1 MSKRKTYN
9 WDALQSEF
17 ENSALS
23 ITAFAKSK
31 GIAAT
36 TARAHLKVSSLKREK
51 LLLKSQIAT
60 NKNEKDNDF
69 IPLEFTNPE
78 MNDIEIPE
86 ATFIR
91 TSVEKADTPIE
102 LRIGNISIL
111 LHTGFE
117 KADLRNILDVVRES
131 C

>member
-60 NKNEKDNDF
+60 NKKDNDF